1 MKNLLV
7 AVTLLVFP
15 TLSNADESSHRKAA
29 EQLLGI
35 TNASESMR
43 AGFDAALEPM
53 LNQMKLRGAPEAA
66 LTETRAALQ
75 DWLRTEVK
83 FEDIQPKILDIYVQE
98 FTEAELRDLIAFYET
113 PTGKKTIQTLPVVLQ
128 KSIQVGQEYA
138 HSKSETLNA
147 RIKAIVEKHK
157 PAAAPK

>member
-1 MKNLLV
+1 MKNLLL
-7 AVTLLVFP
+7 AVTLFASP
-15 TLSNADESSHRKAA
+15 TLLSADESSHRKAA
-29 EQLLGI
+29 EQLLAI
-35 TNASESMR
+35 TNAAESMR

-75 DWLRTEVK
+75 DWLKTEVK

-98 FTEAELRDLIAFYET
+98 FTEGELRDLIAFYET

-138 HSKSETLNA
+138 HTKGETLNA

-157 PAAAPK
+157 PAAPAK